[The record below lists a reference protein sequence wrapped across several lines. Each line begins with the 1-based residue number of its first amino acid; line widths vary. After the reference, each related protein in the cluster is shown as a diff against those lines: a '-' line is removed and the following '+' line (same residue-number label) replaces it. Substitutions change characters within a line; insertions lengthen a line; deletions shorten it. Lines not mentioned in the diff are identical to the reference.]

1 MDPSTRNITMLMQ
14 IITNT
19 PHWVWA
25 LLASLL
31 WLGLSQALPRSASL
45 KRITI
50 MPVAM
55 TGLSLYGTVA
65 AFGAEP
71 QVLLLWLTAASLMV
85 VLLMQRS
92 PSEAIRYDPATRRF
106 AMPGSW
112 VPLLLIM
119 GLFATKYVVGATSA
133 MQPGLAHEAGFSLG
147 FTLLYGAFSG
157 VFLAR
162 AAGLWRIALQL
173 ESSPRTIVAR

>member
-1 MDPSTRNITMLMQ
+1 MLDQ

-19 PHWVWA
+19 PRWVWA
-25 LLASLL
+25 LLAALL

-55 TGLSLYGTVA
+55 TGLSLYGTVT

-71 QVLLLWLTAASLMV
+71 QLLLLWLAAASLML

-92 PSEAIRYDPATRRF
+92 VPEATRYDPATRRF
-106 AMPGSW
+106 ALPGSW
-112 VPLLLIM
+112 VPLMLIL
-119 GLFATKYVVGATSA
+119 GLFVTKYVVGAASA
-133 MQPGLAHEAGFSLG
+133 MQPALAREAGFSVG
-147 FTLLYGAFSG
+147 FAMLYGAFSG

-162 AAGLWRIALQL
+162 AARLWRLALQL
-173 ESSPRTIVAR
+173 ESLPRTIVAQ